1 MQTHEYQQAAVS
13 FIDPAWREVL
23 RSLRVGPGSQ
33 PVFAEDA
40 SSIRTTQNP
49 KRVLIVED
57 NIDAARSAAFLV
69 SDMGHS
75 AQYAINGYAA
85 ISAAKKFK
93 PHVVLLDLGLP
104 GLDGFEVCRRV
115 KADPEL
121 DGVRVIVITGY
132 AGAEY
137 RQHALAAGCDEL
149 FVKPLPAKVL
159 EDLLG

>member
-1 MQTHEYQQAAVS
+1 VQLQENHQAAS
-13 FIDPAWREVL
+13 FIDPAWRDLL
-23 RSLRVGPGSQ
+23 RSLRIDNDKQ
-33 PVFAEDA
+33 PIVSNPPAFGT
-40 SSIRTTQNP
+40 RTTQNP

-57 NIDAARSAAFLV
+57 NIDAARTAAFLV

-75 AQYAINGYAA
+75 AEYAINGYAA
-85 ISAAKKFK
+85 LSTAKKFK

-121 DGVRVIVITGY
+121 DGVKVIVITGY

-137 RQHALAAGCDEL
+137 REHALAAGCDGH
-149 FVKPLPAKVL
+149 FVKPVPAKVL

>member
-1 MQTHEYQQAAVS
+1 MQIHENHEPVS
-13 FIDPAWREVL
+13 FIDSSWRDLL
-23 RSLRVGPGSQ
+23 RSLRTRNENQAVISG
-33 PVFAEDA
+33 AAA
-40 SSIRTTQNP
+40 SGTRTTRNP

-57 NIDAARSAAFLV
+57 NIDAARTAAFLV
-69 SDMGHS
+69 SDMGHD
-75 AQYAINGYAA
+75 AEYAINGYAA

-121 DGVRVIVITGY
+121 GGVRVIVITGY
-132 AGAEY
+132 AGTEY
-137 RQHALAAGCDEL
+137 REHALAAGCDEH
-149 FVKPLPAKVL
+149 FVKPMPAKAL

>member
-1 MQTHEYQQAAVS
+1 VQIQEHREPAAS
-13 FIDPAWREVL
+13 FIDSSWRDLL
-23 RSLRVGPGSQ
+23 RSLRVGSGSQ
-33 PVFAEDA
+33 PVLAEDA
-40 SSIRTTQNP
+40 SGVRTTQNP

-57 NIDAARSAAFLV
+57 NIDAARTAAFLI

-75 AQYAINGYAA
+75 AEYAINGYAA
-85 ISAAKKFK
+85 LSAAKKFK

-132 AGAEY
+132 AGVEY
-137 RQHALAAGCDEL
+137 REHALAAGCDEH
-149 FVKPLPAKVL
+149 FVKPMPAKVL